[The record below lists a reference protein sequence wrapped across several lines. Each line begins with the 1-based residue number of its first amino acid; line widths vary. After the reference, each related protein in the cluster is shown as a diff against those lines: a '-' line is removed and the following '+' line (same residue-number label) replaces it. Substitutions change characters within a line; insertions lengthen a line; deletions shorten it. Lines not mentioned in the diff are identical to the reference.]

1 MKFSQ
6 ASCPLFNLR
15 IPRLRQ
21 QQSTRAPEAIS
32 ILLTCFA
39 SVFFFD
45 LQPSVP
51 FILGTSLVLASLQ
64 LGRPSAFRRGEGT
77 LCIPGPS
84 KRNIFLLIT
93 LFLLILPIER
103 NFRNL
108 RGNCKFHVPH
118 PFCGKSCK
126 FGHQKCA
133 EIGGKCAE
141 IGGKCAEIGGKCA
154 EIGGKPKTNLF

>member
-1 MKFSQ
+1 MQ
-6 ASCPLFNLR
+6 ALLCLPLSLATATACAKQ
-15 IPRLRQ
+15 RL
-21 QQSTRAPEAIS
+21 SW
-32 ILLTCFA
+32 
-39 SVFFFD
+39 
-45 LQPSVP
+45 
-51 FILGTSLVLASLQ
+51 ASLQ
-64 LGRPSAFRRGEGT
+64 KGPAAGSTFARPYCQPIMYT
-77 LCIPGPS
+77 LLHIHAHIYKCIYLYLSIYPGPS

-93 LFLLILPIER
+93 LFWLILPIER

>member
-1 MKFSQ
+1 MARQYAPKFG
-6 ASCPLFNLR
+6 
-15 IPRLRQ
+15 
-21 QQSTRAPEAIS
+21 
-32 ILLTCFA
+32 
-39 SVFFFD
+39 SVE
-45 LQPSVP
+45 
-51 FILGTSLVLASLQ
+51 TSLLRANLDQTAPTRTETVP
-64 LGRPSAFRRGEGT
+64 GRKFHNMELIWNNMELPI
-77 LCIPGPS
+77 IPGPS

-118 PFCGKSCK
+118 PCCGKSCK